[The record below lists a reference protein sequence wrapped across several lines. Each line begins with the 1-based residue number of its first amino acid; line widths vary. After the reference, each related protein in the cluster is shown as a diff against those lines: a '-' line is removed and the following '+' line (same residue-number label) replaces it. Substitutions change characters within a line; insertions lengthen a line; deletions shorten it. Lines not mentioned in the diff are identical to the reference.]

1 MIREERKKIKRQVCT
16 SWCVTANEYC
26 KSVSLQLLIA
36 QTDNEYCKSVSLQ
49 LLIAQ
54 TDYLQIPVVAV
65 PAASAYAIYS

>member
-36 QTDNEYCKSVSLQ
+36 QTD
-49 LLIAQ
+49 
-54 TDYLQIPVVAV
+54 YLQIPVVAV